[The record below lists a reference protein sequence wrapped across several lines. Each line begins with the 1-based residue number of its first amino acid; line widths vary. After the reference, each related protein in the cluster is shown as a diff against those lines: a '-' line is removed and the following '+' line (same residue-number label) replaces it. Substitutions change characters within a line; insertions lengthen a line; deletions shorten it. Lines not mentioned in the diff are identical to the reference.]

1 MRSALSGVLA
11 AVALVAAVRPA
22 LAADAS
28 APAVA
33 GFDHAAH
40 MRAMAAADVPAAAA
54 PTLPGQDAF
63 GAIQE
68 IVRILE
74 ADPHTDWSQVDLER
88 LRRHLVDMNEVTL
101 NARVAQRPVDGGFEA
116 TVTGDGRTLA
126 AIQRMVPAHL
136 GHIEATHLNGWRARW
151 RNVPDGVVVVV
162 TAEDAPEVRHL
173 RGLGFIGVMV
183 SGAHHG
189 QHHLAMAQGRAPH

>member
-1 MRSALSGVLA
+1 
-11 AVALVAAVRPA
+11 
-22 LAADAS
+22 
-28 APAVA
+28 
-33 GFDHAAH
+33 
-40 MRAMAAADVPAAAA
+40 MRAMAAADMPPGAT

-63 GAIQE
+63 GALQE
-68 IVRILE
+68 MVRILD
-74 ADPHTDWSQVDLER
+74 ADPDTDWSQVDLER
-88 LRRHLVDMNEVTL
+88 LRRHLIDMNEVTL

-136 GHIEATHLNGWRARW
+136 NHIEATHLNGWRAQW

-162 TAEDAPEVRHL
+162 TAEDAKEVRHL
-173 RGLGFIGVMV
+173 QGLGFIGVMV